1 MAEAKIL
8 AVAGKGGVGKTSIS
22 AAMVRLLT
30 GAYPDKRILAI
41 DADPAVGLSTA
52 LGVEPGTT
60 LDDIRKAVTG
70 EVTERAGGGVSDIL
84 ASVKDRLLNAMQHL
98 GGYDFF
104 AIGRPETAGCYCAV
118 NTYLRQVISLLI
130 HDYDY
135 VVVDSEAG
143 IEQVNRRVLEQVTH
157 LILVSDASR
166 KGTQVIRTV
175 KRVADELVMYERCGA
190 IINRVAD
197 PAAMDFVDT
206 GDIPI
211 LAVIG
216 EDADQIEFDILGKS
230 VFDLPER
237 ADILRGTEQA
247 LQTLGILRGRERYAY
262 A

>member
-8 AVAGKGGVGKTSIS
+8 AVAGKGGVGKTSVS
-22 AAMVRLLT
+22 AAMVRLLVK
-30 GAYPDKRILAI
+30 AFPDKRILAI

-52 LGVEPGTT
+52 LGVDPGTT

-70 EVTERAGGGVSDIL
+70 EVTEREGGGVGDIL
-84 ASVKDRLLNAMQHL
+84 ESVKGRLLDAMRHL
-98 GGYDFF
+98 DGYDFF

-143 IEQVNRRVLEQVTH
+143 IEQVNRRVLEKVTH
-157 LILVSDASR
+157 LILVSDASK
-166 KGTQVIRTV
+166 KGTQVIQTV

-190 IINRVAD
+190 IINRVTD

-216 EDADQIEFDILGKS
+216 EDADQTEFDILGKS
-230 VFDLPER
+230 VFDLPEQ
-237 ADILRGTEQA
+237 AKMLRGTA
-247 LQTLGILRGRERYAY
+247 QTLQQLNIL
-262 A
+262 